1 MMKDEAARALA
12 RALSARN
19 HNNGRALCIGAGDGV
34 DQVERTGSKG
44 DDGDTEPR

>member
-1 MMKDEAARALA
+1 MMKEEAARALA
-12 RALSARN
+12 RARGARN

-34 DQVERTGSKG
+34 DQVAGTRSKG